1 MPVSLW
7 HQNVQPPELV
17 RAALGDSLASFM
29 ARYADIGFLLVKVPA
44 DGNDLV
50 TGLTAALASNEG
62 AAPVQPALSVM
73 NFATAIHDPGRMRRD
88 TDDRTTR
95 SETYDE
101 SSVKQQLTSASRI
114 IVPLR
119 KRGDAAFLDRISVGR
134 ARNKDI
140 VLRHPS
146 ISKFHGWFLVDDA
159 STLYFT
165 DAGSKNGTRIGGV
178 RLEAR
183 APQELHPG
191 EPIVLGRI
199 ECAYCPTRLLWRALR
214 SA

>member
-29 ARYADIGFLLVKVPA
+29 ARYADTGFLLVKVPA

-50 TGLTAALASNEG
+50 TGLTAALATNEG

-73 NFATAIHDPGRMRRD
+73 NFATAIHDPGRARID
-88 TDDRTTR
+88 GDRAAR
-95 SETYDE
+95 GDAYDE

-119 KRGDAAFLDRISVGR
+119 KRGDAAFVDRISVGR

-159 STLYFT
+159 NTLYFT
-165 DAGSKNGTRIGGV
+165 DAGSKNGTRINGV

-183 APQELHPG
+183 APQELQPG
-191 EPIVLGRI
+191 VAIVLGRI